1 MENKSHALITGV
13 FTIVLAIAVV
23 LAAVWL
29 NQDTQARVNYELVTT
44 GSVAG
49 LNPQAAV
56 KYRGMEVGKVENIVF
71 DSKQS
76 GQIIVK
82 IGVLPNTPMTSAT
95 FAELG
100 LQGLTGL
107 AFIQLNAD
115 DKESATAKP
124 LAVNARLRIR
134 PSLFDR
140 VSDSGELMINKANA
154 AIDRVSVML
163 GDENQKALT
172 GTLKSFGRAAG
183 RIDSL
188 VEELTPT
195 AKGLPMVVK
204 SIDKTVAGAGNTLK
218 SADVLIADLGKVANN
233 LNSRLDAIERITKSI
248 EKVSADVGDSA
259 KALSSTVSNTAQDA
273 RFDTLSSDLSRT
285 SRSLEAAVDKLA
297 DEPSSVVF
305 GAAPARPGPGESG
318 FAPPAAP
325 TPTGTT
331 K

>member
-1 MENKSHALITGV
+1 MENKSHALIAGI
-13 FTIVLAIAVV
+13 FTIVLSLAVV

-29 NQDTQARVNYELVTT
+29 NQDTQTRVNYELVTT

-56 KYRGMEVGKVENIVF
+56 KYRGMEVGKVESILF
-71 DSKQS
+71 DTQKS

-82 IGVLPNTPMTSAT
+82 IGVLPTTPMTTAT
-95 FAELG
+95 VAELG
-100 LQGLTGL
+100 MQGLTGL

-115 DKESATAKP
+115 DKESTNAKP
-124 LAVNARLRIR
+124 LAKDARLRIR

-140 VSDSGELMINKANA
+140 VSDSGELMVNKASA
-154 AIDRVSVML
+154 AIDRVNVLL
-163 GDENQKALT
+163 GDDNQKTLAS
-172 GTLKSFGRAAG
+172 TLKSFDRAAG

-195 AKGLPMVVK
+195 AKGLPGVVK
-204 SIDKTVAGAGNTLK
+204 TIDKTVAGAGNTLK
-218 SADVLIADLGKVANN
+218 TADVLISDLGKVANN

-248 EKVSADVGDSA
+248 EKVSADVSESA
-259 KALSSTVSNTAQDA
+259 KTLSSTVSNTAQDA
-273 RFDTLSSDLSRT
+273 RVDTLSSDLSRT
-285 SRSLEAAVDKLA
+285 SRTLEAAVEKLA

-318 FAPPAAP
+318 FVAPVAPLP
-325 TPTGTT
+325 TPA